1 MSRLLRSFSRISF
14 RSNSSTTSS
23 SRNTNLLNDQDNQ
36 TQEVAPKH
44 NLFDE
49 EVRFEDIN
57 QNMDDWNIPEIPQDQ
72 LYVPET
78 IKDKH
83 NFDYIIKTVENNIPL
98 GQDIGEEFHLLSKNS
113 IYEHSRKYKYL
124 HIGCVQVAIKPLI
137 DMGID
142 AAVLMCLRD
151 IRHNQFEDSLIGTVE
166 TSLGQG
172 PIYFNCY
179 PNKTVSLMDRNILD
193 SLFLN
198 IHFHGL
204 DMKEGSIPAALIY
217 RIQYKVMNTCA
228 SRVLLKPQ
236 KGETTLFITDMT
248 KANVSLPR
256 KIKWDEVTLPE
267 RWVMDKATPSIPR
280 PAPTIE
286 HIKQDNSGKVEIT
299 FNRRNSFSSRIE
311 ASRSEYE
318 SARRSFSVRTRSI
331 PVGLTRSES
340 HNQFPTVNLQGLDT
354 TSSIPRTTY
363 NQEQEDD
370 QKSIQSPTYSS
381 MEPYDE
387 TLRKD
392 FYSPEN
398 EPQRRWFFQHYK
410 GTNRKQ
416 IQDKFYEFVERVK
429 INVLFF
435 DWFHAYAIRKDIDYP
450 WKQDIIGD
458 PTTNVITNWQV
469 KDGELIQSELPHA
482 TQYQLP
488 NIKDSNNK
496 PVMAIPFKTK
506 DVNEEITSKD
516 IKSLMEQ
523 ANYTNKYLQALGET
537 IKTKVVPKQKSIEE
551 TSPRIPIEKPLFKP
565 FKVSEKAK
573 RKIRELR
580 KTKSLI
586 EGVGDNHSELLNK
599 IGSLLKVIPDTPQ
612 ASENTSKMV
621 TRSTSKLINVI
632 NEDSDQNSDNTT
644 EIGSV
649 SEKNIN
655 PINSKHW
662 KTPSKLYYQRPT
674 APDLLLEERGENNF
688 KSFSANNIYEWN
700 IDAQTEYNINI

>member
-1 MSRLLRSFSRISF
+1 MI
-14 RSNSSTTSS
+14 
-23 SRNTNLLNDQDNQ
+23 
-36 TQEVAPKH
+36 
-44 NLFDE
+44 
-49 EVRFEDIN
+49 RFEDIN

-299 FNRRNSFSSRIE
+299 FNRRNSFSSRIK

-381 MEPYDE
+381 MEPYD
-387 TLRKD
+387 
-392 FYSPEN
+392 
-398 EPQRRWFFQHYK
+398 
-410 GTNRKQ
+410 
-416 IQDKFYEFVERVK
+416 
-429 INVLFF
+429 
-435 DWFHAYAIRKDIDYP
+435 
-450 WKQDIIGD
+450 
-458 PTTNVITNWQV
+458 VI
-469 KDGELIQSELPHA
+469 
-482 TQYQLP
+482 
-488 NIKDSNNK
+488 
-496 PVMAIPFKTK
+496 
-506 DVNEEITSKD
+506 
-516 IKSLMEQ
+516 
-523 ANYTNKYLQALGET
+523 
-537 IKTKVVPKQKSIEE
+537 
-551 TSPRIPIEKPLFKP
+551 
-565 FKVSEKAK
+565 
-573 RKIRELR
+573 
-580 KTKSLI
+580 
-586 EGVGDNHSELLNK
+586 
-599 IGSLLKVIPDTPQ
+599 
-612 ASENTSKMV
+612 
-621 TRSTSKLINVI
+621 
-632 NEDSDQNSDNTT
+632 
-644 EIGSV
+644 
-649 SEKNIN
+649 
-655 PINSKHW
+655 
-662 KTPSKLYYQRPT
+662 
-674 APDLLLEERGENNF
+674 
-688 KSFSANNIYEWN
+688 
-700 IDAQTEYNINI
+700 